1 MGRAFRRTW
10 HRGSSIRWAASPTW
24 ISWTTAR
31 SIGAFA
37 SNLFEHLTKDEFSTT
52 LDALRGKLSE
62 LGTLTI
68 MQPNYRYAFREYFDD
83 FDHKSVYTHVSL
95 PDYLIANGYA
105 VFLVEP
111 RFMPLSVKSRLPV
124 RPFLIRAW
132 LAVPF
137 KPLGKQM
144 LVRARQKR

>member
-1 MGRAFRRTW
+1 MPPDRSR
-10 HRGSSIRWAASPTW
+10 
-24 ISWTTAR
+24 TTAGTWYR
-31 SIGAFA
+31 RAHGA
-37 SNLFEHLTKDEFSTT
+37 T
-52 LDALRGKLSE
+52 
-62 LGTLTI
+62 
-68 MQPNYRYAFREYFDD
+68 AF
-83 FDHKSVYTHVSL
+83 YTENL
-95 PDYLIANGYA
+95 PDYLIANGGA

-144 LVRARQKR
+144 LVCARPKR